1 MEAWAQ
7 CPSLT
12 RFGYLAAHS
21 DQWLADLKDG
31 RIGFCSGVY
40 RCLAGRDDRAQVGSE
55 DSDASSRRTVA
66 ASRELIRAELGSVQ
80 DPGPESRV
88 KLALTAAEAR
98 ANELASELLAPAIK
112 ELTAQEWLEAALTI
126 AADLGEAVLEA
137 QCAAQLESL
146 FPESHHLQRHR

>member
-1 MEAWAQ
+1 MG
-7 CPSLT
+7 SV
-12 RFGYLAAHS
+12 LASIDALPDAMTGHKS
-21 DQWLADLKDG
+21 ALKIQMLH
-31 RIGFCSGVY
+31 R
-40 RCLAGRDDRAQVGSE
+40 AGLLPQAV
-55 DSDASSRRTVA
+55 
-66 ASRELIRAELGSVQ
+66 ELIRAELGSVQ

-146 FPESHHLQRHR
+146 FPESHHIQRHR

>member
-1 MEAWAQ
+1 MTGHKSA
-7 CPSLT
+7 
-12 RFGYLAAHS
+12 
-21 DQWLADLKDG
+21 LKIQMLH
-31 RIGFCSGVY
+31 R
-40 RCLAGRDDRAQVGSE
+40 AGLLPQAV
-55 DSDASSRRTVA
+55 
-66 ASRELIRAELGSVQ
+66 ELIRAESVQ

-146 FPESHHLQRHR
+146 FPESHHLPRHR

>member
-1 MEAWAQ
+1 MG
-7 CPSLT
+7 SV
-12 RFGYLAAHS
+12 LASIDALPDAMTGHKS
-21 DQWLADLKDG
+21 ALKIQMLH
-31 RIGFCSGVY
+31 R
-40 RCLAGRDDRAQVGSE
+40 AGLLPQAV
-55 DSDASSRRTVA
+55 
-66 ASRELIRAELGSVQ
+66 ELIRAESVQ